1 MPSQNKIRFCVSLF
15 LFPILFF
22 GQYFPSK
29 NYTTTDGL
37 PNNAVRALFLD
48 SKNVL
53 WIGTENGVSRMEN
66 GMFTNLDESNG
77 LGHNSCWDINEDSDG
92 NIWFASYGGGV
103 SKFDGQKYTVFTT
116 KNGLLANKTR
126 KVFPF
131 KNKVYVGSEQGV
143 SIIDIK
149 TNKLFT
155 PKVPPHKEDF
165 ICIDFV
171 QYNGEVYFTSVFDGL
186 FKIDE
191 SSSTPQIKPVIIHK
205 NSYSLG
211 LFGSVLYS
219 GNEAQINKF
228 DFNKIE
234 KGDKSSI
241 NFGKSFVWQ
250 FAKDKRDVIYAAAW
264 GVYTP
269 DGGLYTIE
277 KDKMID
283 VSNLYGIDSKI
294 LLNVVYDSL
303 NDILYVGSN
312 NNGIYQT
319 RLDKIINYNAFN
331 SASIVDFENAK
342 NHKLILENTGLKVLD
357 SKNQITSL
365 ISLQDFK
372 KFEMLFY
379 KKGKNIFKK
388 QSQESRDFELNFNIP
403 TKEIEFYEIVKNQT
417 SFWISSNIGIFEID
431 QNYKIVSYLP
441 KHSLKIGF
449 TYNNKFIETITYA
462 GVRVYEN
469 LKTLENKHYSKFEE
483 NTPQYIVKILNNN
496 NKTYLLSVFNGL
508 FVYENNQFKSYLA
521 DGIWKEKKFKHI
533 TKNNK
538 GQLILAAEFGD
549 VFVIDDS
556 KSFKILKKISKK
568 EIIGN
573 TILFLEAYKDYILIG
588 TEKGINIYKNG
599 IIRLIDKEQGLQDSK
614 ITTSQIF
621 ENSLWLGTQK
631 GYYTIDLNRLT
642 ATQLTVS
649 EIGISKIAIN
659 NLPLKPN
666 NYKWFRY
673 NSKQLT
679 TDYKHNSFS
688 IDFIPKGHPF
698 PNKLKFRYRLDN
710 GNRWSPY
717 SEKTNLFLPYLPA
730 GNYNVMIEVFDM
742 NAGKSKVFSILQL
755 YIQPPFWLSWWFITL
770 IAVSLLIIVLLI
782 FLRIKRKSNEKIMIQ
797 RRIAET
803 KLEALLSQMNPH
815 FTFNAMNTIQ
825 SYIST
830 NETKDAMTYISE
842 FAKLI
847 RRTLENSS
855 KQKITIEEEIEYLE
869 AYIKIENKRLDHSI
883 DFEILISDEIDVHF
897 TEIPTMLL
905 QPFVE
910 NVFVHAFTE
919 SSINPKLIIS
929 FKMISS
935 TVLECKIIDNGMGAK
950 TAKRN
955 KIHQSKGIQLTK
967 ERLSLLQDSKNNTVE
982 IDFSE
987 NNGTTVTILLAV

>member
-1 MPSQNKIRFCVSLF
+1 MLSQNRISFCVYLI
-15 LFPILFF
+15 LLPIFIF
-22 GQYFPSK
+22 GQYFPSR

-37 PNNAVRALFLD
+37 PNNAVRSLFLD
-48 SKNVL
+48 SKNIL

-66 GMFTNLDESNG
+66 GMFTNIDESNG

-103 SKFDGQKYTVFTT
+103 SKFDGQNFTIFTT
-116 KNGLLANKTR
+116 KDGLLANKTR

-131 KNKVYVGSEQGV
+131 KNKIYVGSEQGV

-149 TNKLFT
+149 TNKLVT

-171 QYNGEVYFTSVFDGL
+171 EYNGEVYFTSVFDGL

-191 SSSTPQIKPVIIHK
+191 SASTPQIKPVILHK

-211 LFGSVLYS
+211 LFGSTLYS
-219 GNEAQINKF
+219 GNEAKINTF
-228 DFNKIE
+228 DFDKIE
-234 KGDKSSI
+234 KGDQSSI
-241 NFGKSFVWQ
+241 DFGKSFVWQ
-250 FAKDKRDVIYAAAW
+250 FAKDKRDTIYAAAW

-269 DGGLYTIE
+269 DGGLYTIANN
-277 KDKMID
+277 KMTD
-283 VSNLYGIDSKI
+283 VSNLYGIDSKV
-294 LLNVVYDSL
+294 LLNVVYDNS

-312 NNGIYQT
+312 NNGIYQV
-319 RLDKIINYNAFN
+319 RLEKIIDYNLFN
-331 SASIVDFENAK
+331 SASIIDFEDAGK
-342 NHKLILENTGLKVLD
+342 HKLILENTGLKVLNLD
-357 SKNQITSL
+357 QQIIRS

-372 KFEMLFY
+372 NFEMIFY

-388 QSQESRDFELNFNIP
+388 QSPESRDFELNFNIP
-403 TKEIEFYEIVKNQT
+403 AKEIEFYEIVKNQN

-431 QNYKIVSYLP
+431 QNYKIVNYLP

-449 TYNNKFIETITYA
+449 TYNHKLIETITYA

-469 LKTLENKHYSKFEE
+469 LKTLENTHYSKFEE
-483 NTPQYIVKILNNN
+483 STPQYIVKILNNN
-496 NKTYLLSVFNGL
+496 QKTYLLSVFNGL
-508 FVYENNQFKSYLA
+508 FVYENNRFQSYLA

-538 GQLILAAEFGD
+538 GQLIIAAEFGD

-568 EIIGN
+568 QIIGN

-599 IIRLIDKEQGLQDSK
+599 IIRLIDKEQGLKDSK
-614 ITTSQIF
+614 ITTSKIF
-621 ENSLWLGTQK
+621 GNSLWLGTQK

-649 EIGISKIAIN
+649 EIGISQIAIN
-659 NLPLKPN
+659 NVPLKSSE
-666 NYKWFRY
+666 YKWFRY
-673 NSKQLT
+673 PSKQLVS
-679 TDYKHNSFS
+679 DYKHNSFS
-688 IDFIPKGHPF
+688 IDFVPKGHPF

-710 GNRWSPY
+710 NNRWSPY

-742 NAGKSKVFSILQL
+742 NAGKSKIFTILHL

-770 IAVSLLIIVLLI
+770 VVVSLLVIILLV
-782 FLRIKRKSNEKIMIQ
+782 FLRIKRKSNEKTIIQ

-815 FTFNAMNTIQ
+815 FTFNAMNAIQ
-825 SYIST
+825 DFIISSDVE
-830 NETKDAMTYISE
+830 NSLLYISE
-842 FAKLI
+842 FSKLI
-847 RRTLENSS
+847 RKTLENSS

-869 AYIKIENKRLDHSI
+869 AYITIENMRFDNRI
-883 DFEILISDEIDVHF
+883 DFEIKVSEEIDIDF
-897 TEIPTMLL
+897 SEIPTMLL

-919 SSINPKLIIS
+919 SSPNPKLTIS
-929 FKMISS
+929 FKMVS
-935 TVLECKIIDNGMGAK
+935 TNILECKIIDNGMGKNAVKK
-950 TAKRN
+950 TKLHR
-955 KIHQSKGIQLTK
+955 SKGIQLTK
-967 ERLSLLQDSKNNTVE
+967 ERLSLLQDSKNNSVE
-982 IDFSE
+982 IDFSD
-987 NNGTTVTILLAV
+987 NGTTVTILLAV